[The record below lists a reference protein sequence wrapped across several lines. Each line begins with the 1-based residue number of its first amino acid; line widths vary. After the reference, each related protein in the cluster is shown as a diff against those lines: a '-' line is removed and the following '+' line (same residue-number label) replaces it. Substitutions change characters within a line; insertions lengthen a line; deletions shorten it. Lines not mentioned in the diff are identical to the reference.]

1 MGKARKFGIIA
12 LACSTGGPQAL
23 HTLIPMLPE
32 HLGVPMVVLQHM
44 PSGFTNSLAERVDN
58 MSKIKVKEA
67 TNGELLL
74 PDVAY
79 IAQGGKH
86 FEVDTDRSGNLISK
100 VYDGPPINNLRP
112 NADVMYKSLIDT
124 NIDKVLC
131 VVLTGMGSDGA
142 KGIEALKE
150 KKEIYCITQN
160 EETCVVY
167 GMPRAVEL
175 NGLSDASVP
184 LNKIAQTISKKLGG

>member
-1 MGKARKFGIIA
+1 MGKASKFGIIA

-74 PDVAY
+74 PDVVY

>member
-1 MGKARKFGIIA
+1 MGKASKFGIIA

-23 HTLIPMLPE
+23 HTLLPMLPE

-44 PSGFTNSLAERVDN
+44 PAGFTHSLAERVDN
-58 MSKIKVKEA
+58 MSKITVKEA
-67 TNGELLL
+67 NDKELLL
-74 PDVAY
+74 PDVVY

-86 FEVDTDRSGNLISK
+86 FEVGTDKSGNLIAK
-100 VYDGPPINNLRP
+100 VYDGPPINNLKP
-112 NADVMYKSLIDT
+112 NADVMYKSLIDLDI
-124 NIDKVLC
+124 NKVLC

-150 KKEIYCITQN
+150 KKEVYCITQN
-160 EETCVVY
+160 EKSCVVY

-175 NGLSDASVP
+175 NGLSDVSAP
-184 LNKIAQTISKKLGG
+184 LKEIAKIISNKLGG

>member
-1 MGKARKFGIIA
+1 MGKADKYGIIA

-23 HTLIPMLPE
+23 HTLLPMLPE

-44 PSGFTNSLAERVDN
+44 PSGFTHSLAERVDN
-58 MSKIKVKEA
+58 MSKITVKEA
-67 TNGELLL
+67 TNGERLL
-74 PDVAY
+74 PDVVY

-112 NADVMYKSLIDT
+112 NADVMYKSLLDVD
-124 NIDKVLC
+124 IDKILC

-142 KGIEALKE
+142 KGIEALK
-150 KKEIYCITQN
+150 KHKEVYCITQN
-160 EETCVVY
+160 EESCVVY

>member
-1 MGKARKFGIIA
+1 MGKAGKYGIIA

-23 HTLIPMLPE
+23 HTLLPMLPE

-44 PSGFTNSLAERVDN
+44 PSGFTHSLAERVDN
-58 MSKIKVKEA
+58 MSKITVKEA

-74 PDVAY
+74 PDVVY

-112 NADVMYKSLIDT
+112 NADVMYKSLLDVD
-124 NIDKVLC
+124 IDKILC

-150 KKEIYCITQN
+150 KKEVYCITQN

-175 NGLSDASVP
+175 NGLSDVSLP

>member
-1 MGKARKFGIIA
+1 MGKASKFGIIA

-32 HLGVPMVVLQHM
+32 HLGVPMVILQHM
-44 PSGFTNSLAERVDN
+44 PSGFTNSLAERLDN

-74 PDVAY
+74 PDVVY

-124 NIDKVLC
+124 NIDKVMC

>member
-1 MGKARKFGIIA
+1 MGKASKFGIIA

-32 HLGVPMVVLQHM
+32 HLGVPMVILQHM
-44 PSGFTNSLAERVDN
+44 PSGFTNSLAERLDN

-74 PDVAY
+74 PDVVY

-124 NIDKVLC
+124 NIDKVIC

>member
-1 MGKARKFGIIA
+1 MGKASKFGIIA

-23 HTLIPMLPE
+23 HTLLPMLPE

-44 PSGFTNSLAERVDN
+44 PAGFTHSLAERVDN

-74 PDVAY
+74 PDVVY

-124 NIDKVLC
+124 NIDKVIC

-167 GMPRAVEL
+167 GMPRAAEL